1 MHRTY
6 VDNLYEKDKI
16 NLKKFFWSEKS
27 ITVLTEEIEA
37 SSHSH
42 LMLQIFIKRQ
52 GILQLNVNGNSVFGN
67 YIVVDRNV
75 KHSIEESQNLD
86 CFILIDA
93 TSVASHQLQNKYI
106 KGSGYAILPIG
117 NNNKAFEDFYD
128 NPNQETHNEFLIK
141 LFKQLDISF
150 YINSNYDE
158 RIIALFNMLD
168 KYSAIEDSIEEI
180 SKGLYLSSSRLS
192 HIFKEQTGVPL
203 KSYIVLRKL
212 QKAYLLLFSGKNITE
227 AAMEAGFYSSSHL
240 ADVNKKMMGMTITK
254 ALNDSEFLEVDE

>member
-1 MHRTY
+1 M
-6 VDNLYEKDKI
+6 
-16 NLKKFFWSEKS
+16 KKYFWSEKS

-37 SSHSH
+37 SFHSH

-52 GILQLNVNGNSVFGN
+52 GHLQLVVDDNLVLGN
-67 YIVVDRNV
+67 YIVVDSNV
-75 KHSIEESQNLD
+75 KHSIGESENLD

-93 TSVASHQLQNKYI
+93 TSVAAHQLQNKYI
-106 KGSGYAILPIG
+106 QGRGYSILPIADT
-117 NNNKAFEDFYD
+117 NEAFWDFYE
-128 NPNQETHNEFLIK
+128 NPNQQTHNEFLVN
-141 LFKQLDISF
+141 LFRQLDISF

-212 QKAYLLLFSGKNITE
+212 QKAYLLLFSSKNITD
-227 AAMEAGFYSSSHL
+227 AAMEAGFYSPSHL